1 MKGLW
6 FLTVAFIS
14 VWIPVALQKA
24 CCKRLLASFFWVL
37 TKGQFQGKSVHFS
50 PITFYIG
57 YLGTVIYPELLTL
70 SNIWQHFCYYQQH
83 DKNLWVFTI
92 PSALSLWNHFWRN
105 LVFYFIQNCS
115 LVTWSSLRCS
125 GIVQCL
131 HHCCTSGSLYVMQIL
146 LRSGMGCT
154 AVALY
159 IAFKDANIWDFISS
173 ASETQALGA
182 EIAEVLLFNLFS
194 NGGLI

>member
-6 FLTVAFIS
+6 FLTVAFIC

-24 CCKRLLASFFWVL
+24 CCKRLLASFLWIL
-37 TKGQFQGKSVHFS
+37 TKGRFQGEAVRFS

-57 YLGTVIYPELLTL
+57 YLGTVIYLELLTL
-70 SNIWQHFCYYQQH
+70 SNIWQCFCCYQQH

-92 PSALSLWNHFWRN
+92 PSTLSLWDHFWRN
-105 LVFYFIQNCS
+105 CVFYFIQNCS
-115 LVTWSSLRCS
+115 LLTWSSLWCG
-125 GIVQCL
+125 GIVQHLCR
-131 HHCCTSGSLYVMQIL
+131 CCTSGSLYVMQIL
-146 LRSGMGCT
+146 LHSGMGCT

-159 IAFKDANIWDFISS
+159 IAFKDTNNLDFISS
-173 ASETQALGA
+173 TSEVQALGA

-194 NGGLI
+194 SGGLI